1 MFERFTEGARRAIFF
16 ARYEASSYGSPFI
29 ETEHLLL
36 GLLRE
41 QRGLVTWFGGQSNAA
56 AEIRTE
62 IEKRIVPRERISTSV
77 EVPLTQECKKALIL
91 AAESADRLSHQHIEP
106 EHLLIGILRIE
117 SSVAAQ
123 ILLAQGIKLQAV
135 LEKASKSPR
144 AKYPSAG
151 RFFETPSASTILES
165 FLAGLKSLNSEDL
178 ISFFAKDAQFIDAS
192 GKVWNGDEMRKAFEA
207 LFAPYGKKNAIHTV
221 ESTLA
226 DTGELF
232 VAIVRWNNALVAS
245 EQRAWMHRMT
255 LVLVPEADSWAVLS
269 VQVTPVDFSAF
280 RQTTGD

>member
-1 MFERFTEGARRAIFF
+1 MFERYTQGARRAIFF

-41 QRGLVTWFGGQSNAA
+41 QRGLVTWFGGQGDAA

-62 IEKRIVPRERISTSV
+62 IEKRIDPRERISTSV
-77 EVPLTQECKKALIL
+77 EVPLTSECKKVLTL
-91 AAESADRLSHQHIEP
+91 AAESAERLKHKYVEP

-123 ILLAQGIKLQAV
+123 ILRAKGIELQGA
-135 LEKASKSPR
+135 LEKASKSPPAR
-144 AKYPSAG
+144 HPALG
-151 RFFETPSASTILES
+151 GVFETLSASTTLES
-165 FLAGLKSLNSEDL
+165 FLTGLKSLNSEGL
-178 ISFFAKDAQFIDAS
+178 ISFFAKGAQFIDAS
-192 GKVWNGDEMRKAFEA
+192 GKVWNGDEMRKAFET
-207 LFAPYGKKNAIHTV
+207 LFAPYGKKNAVPTV

-232 VAIVRWNNALVAS
+232 VAVVRWNNALVAS

-255 LVLVPEADSWAVLS
+255 VVLVPEEDGWAVLS

-280 RQTTGD
+280 RQTT